1 MLLNCGMGADW
12 ATSWPLAMGMSLVI
26 NEGVIYD
33 KEVVTASV
41 TSSHYMPALA
51 RHTLIAA
58 ANIIDFN
65 VFTA

>member
-1 MLLNCGMGADW
+1 M
-12 ATSWPLAMGMSLVI
+12 VI
-26 NEGVIYD
+26 NEDIVYD
-33 KEVVTASV
+33 KKVVTASV